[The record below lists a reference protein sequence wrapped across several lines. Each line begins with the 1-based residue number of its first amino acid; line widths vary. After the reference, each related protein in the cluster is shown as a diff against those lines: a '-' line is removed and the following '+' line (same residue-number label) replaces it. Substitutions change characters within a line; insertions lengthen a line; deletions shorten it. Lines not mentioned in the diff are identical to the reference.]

1 MSEYTNELMK
11 IGYFLGMSFALALIL
26 LVVVYI
32 ISFTSKVDFEKS
44 SAYECGFQPFSET
57 NYPFEVQFA
66 LIAILFLLFDIEI
79 LFLYP
84 LCTSILEFNSIEV
97 FYLISFFI
105 IVTVGLL
112 YEISRR
118 IVHFFD
124 YDDPSTL
131 KGHYALLLFLPGHS
145 DFLMFLLFSMIAYV
159 IYFLLNRFFFSMSS
173 FFILSFL
180 ILVVLAFISFLFPMF
195 SFFFMLF
202 ISLIIFLVSLPF
214 ELYKGFSVKQ
224 QLLLQ
229 HLLIFLH
236 NSSILDFLAVVYI
249 KFFCVPRNIF
259 IIRLCLLF
267 FISVVY
273 IYTSRWYFYQ
283 SVFLHT
289 QFTFFQKVTVY
300 IILLLGLIILYLR
313 IFLSLSMYFTFTTLR
328 LNKSLLSPVVLYVL
342 GEGDDTPLTSS
353 SNEPNPSNRRFSLI
367 NITYT
372 RKYFH
377 QYFSSGNNGGYK
389 SMTIGISLFAVGA
402 AAAAAYYGKL
412 QVEATDRGT
421 EATNRGTEATN
432 KQTAAT
438 NRETDV
444 AAVDAGLIS
453 KDEYYRRHPGD
464 RPS

>member
-1 MSEYTNELMK
+1 MSEYTNELLK
-11 IGYFLGMSFALALIL
+11 IAYFLGMSFVLALIL
-26 LVVVYI
+26 LIVVYI

-97 FYLISFFI
+97 FYLISFFV

-131 KGHYALLLFLPGHS
+131 RGHYALVFLIPELSS
-145 DFLMFLLFSMIAYV
+145 DSSMFLLFLIITYL
-159 IYFLLNRFFFSMSS
+159 IYFFLNKFLFSMST
-173 FFILSFL
+173 FFIISFL
-180 ILVVLAFISFLFPMF
+180 VLVVLALISFLFPMF

-202 ISLIIFLVSLPF
+202 ISFIIFLISLPF

-224 QLLLQ
+224 QLLLE

-249 KFFCVPRNIF
+249 KFFCVPRKIF
-259 IIRLCLLF
+259 IKRLCLLF
-267 FISVVY
+267 FISIIY

-283 SVFLHT
+283 SVFIHT
-289 QFTFFQKVTVY
+289 QFTFFQKIIVY
-300 IILLLGLIILYLR
+300 IILLLGLVVLYLR
-313 IFLSLSMYFTFTTLR
+313 IFLSLSMYFTFTALR
-328 LNKSLLSPVVLYVL
+328 LNSSLLSPTVLYVL
-342 GEGDDTPLTSS
+342 GETDDSTSTSTPSNEHSS
-353 SNEPNPSNRRFSLI
+353 SNKRYSLI

-372 RKYFH
+372 KKYFR

-389 SMTIGISLFAVGA
+389 GMTLGVSLFAFGA
-402 AAAAAYYGKL
+402 GAAAAYYGKL

-421 EATNRGTEATN
+421 EATNR
-432 KQTAAT
+432 QTAAT

-453 KDEYYRRHPGD
+453 KDEYYRRHPQD
-464 RPS
+464 RPPL